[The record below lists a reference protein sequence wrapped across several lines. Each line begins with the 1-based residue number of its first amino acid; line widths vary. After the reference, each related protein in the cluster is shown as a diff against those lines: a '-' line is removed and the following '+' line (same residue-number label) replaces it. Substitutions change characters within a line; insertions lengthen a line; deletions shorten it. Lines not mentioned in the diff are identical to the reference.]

1 MTESQFQLLYTQWI
15 KSWTYKNSVKTVF
28 SPRDFQTLSSAWC
41 MLWGPTWVNP
51 HLRQESLSPAHLL
64 PAWNPTPS
72 PPAPLLRSR
81 WVSLSCWAQTHRTW
95 SLLQAP
101 SHLQEHFSQP
111 QTHKPF
117 FFCFKAPKTAL
128 SACSQVWKTQNLVSI
143 SKYRKHRT
151 DSLGLM
157 TLGPEAQEHIFF
169 WEGRSPK
176 TYDFPSFSG
185 ESWSF
190 AALKQLPC
198 LSPCLENRI

>member
-1 MTESQFQLLYTQWI
+1 MRSWINQCHRNMNCHNCALSKYEPMTESQFQLLYTQWI

-28 SPRDFQTLSSAWC
+28 SPRDSFRHWALPDACWPLK
-41 MLWGPTWVNP
+41 LWGPTWLNP

-81 WVSLSCWAQTHRTW
+81 WVSLSCWAQTYRTW

-117 FFCFKAPKTAL
+117 FFLF
-128 SACSQVWKTQNLVSI
+128 
-143 SKYRKHRT
+143 
-151 DSLGLM
+151 
-157 TLGPEAQEHIFF
+157 
-169 WEGRSPK
+169 
-176 TYDFPSFSG
+176 
-185 ESWSF
+185 
-190 AALKQLPC
+190 
-198 LSPCLENRI
+198 